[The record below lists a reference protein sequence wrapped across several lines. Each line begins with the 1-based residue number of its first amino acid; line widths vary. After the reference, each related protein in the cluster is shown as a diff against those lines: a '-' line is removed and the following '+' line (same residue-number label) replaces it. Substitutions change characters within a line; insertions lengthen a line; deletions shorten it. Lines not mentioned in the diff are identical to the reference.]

1 MGRYLT
7 DAGYANIAPLLGE
20 VTQVEADGA
29 STVLAVVQG
38 YVHNQGDAWSW
49 TLHLL
54 ARAVQDAVI
63 AATSSS
69 FENRGD
75 AIAEIGDAARTLGK
89 RLGEID
95 RKSTRPN
102 SRHSCA
108 RRTSSSPWKTKT
120 QNLTTLLH
128 TSI

>member
-1 MGRYLT
+1 MRQLTIAADAEVRRVATDQSNSSLIVDDKAIVKIIRKLARGRHPEAEMGRYLT

-54 ARAVQDAVI
+54 ARAVQDAVM

-69 FENRGD
+69 FENRG
-75 AIAEIGDAARTLGK
+75 EIGRA
-89 RLGEID
+89 
-95 RKSTRPN
+95 
-102 SRHSCA
+102 HV
-108 RRTSSSPWKTKT
+108 
-120 QNLTTLLH
+120 
-128 TSI
+128 

>member
-54 ARAVQDAVI
+54 ARAVQDAVM

-89 RLGEID
+89 RLGEMHD
-95 RKSTRPN
+95 VLRSEERRVGKECVSTCR
-102 SRHSCA
+102 SRW
-108 RRTSSSPWKTKT
+108 SPS
-120 QNLTTLLH
+120 H
-128 TSI
+128 

>member
-1 MGRYLT
+1 MRISDWSSDVCSSDLLARGRHPEAEMGRYLT

-54 ARAVQDAVI
+54 AREVQGAVM

-69 FENRGD
+69 IENRRRW
-75 AIAEIGDAARTLGK
+75 E
-89 RLGEID
+89 
-95 RKSTRPN
+95 
-102 SRHSCA
+102 A
-108 RRTSSSPWKTKT
+108 RRVGTGCV
-120 QNLTTLLH
+120 
-128 TSI
+128 